1 MEIKEITNGYQAEV
15 NYQKKMLQN
24 LQYWL
29 QFFLATGAIGFVLCY
44 YFYSKTVGLFILGV
58 ILLIIGMLGSVI
70 IVYGRHRGKQN
81 LNLLIDDYQ
90 AKINYLKKQ

>member
-1 MEIKEITNGYQAEV
+1 MEIKEITKGYQAEV

-44 YFYSKTVGLFILGV
+44 YFYSKTVVLFILGV

>member
-1 MEIKEITNGYQAEV
+1 MDIKEITKGYQSEV

-29 QFFLATGAIGFVLCY
+29 QSFLATGAIGFVLCY
-44 YFYSKTVGLFILGV
+44 YFYSKTVGLFTLGV